1 MENFNQAKPR
11 TSPPFRYDMVGSFL
25 RTPELKLARKL
36 FDEGLIDATQLTKVE
51 DEQISALIA
60 KQKEMG
66 LLAVTDGEFRRS
78 WWHLD
83 FFWGIGGTRKI
94 EMSQTSNV
102 AGMQIK
108 PQSFEIVDKLSYQTH
123 PMIAHFKTLQELAGD
138 TLVKFTIPSPSL
150 FHFVSL
156 QHKNQIYTDQEQFI
170 RDIVTVY
177 QAAIQDFYDAGCRY
191 LQLDDTAWGNLCS
204 SRHRV
209 HLKTQGYDPDQL
221 ALQYVKMLNDAIT
234 NRPDDM
240 TITLHVCRGNLHSTW
255 FASGGYEPVAEQ
267 LFGQVNVDGFF
278 LEYDNERAGGFE
290 PLKFIKDQQ
299 VILGLVTT
307 KHGGLES
314 KEMLKARIAEAAK
327 YVDINQLCISPQCG
341 FASSEEGNILTEEE
355 QWDKVSLV
363 IETAQEVW
371 GDK

>member
-1 MENFNQAKPR
+1 MNDFSQAKPR
-11 TSPPFRYDMVGSFL
+11 SIPPFRYDIVGSFL
-25 RTPELKLARKL
+25 RPIELKHARRL
-36 FDEGLIDATQLTKVE
+36 FEEGQLSEAQLTEVE
-51 DEQISALIA
+51 DEHISALIK

-83 FFWGIGGTRKI
+83 FFWGIGGTQKV
-94 EMSQTSNV
+94 EMKQTVSV
-102 AGMQIK
+102 AGMQTK
-108 PQSFEIVDKLSYQTH
+108 PQSFEIVDKLSYKTH
-123 PMIAHFKTLQELAGD
+123 PMVAHFKQLCQLAGNYP
-138 TLVKFTIPSPSL
+138 VKFAIPSPSL

-156 QHKNQIYTDQEQFI
+156 QHNNKVYDNAEQFKA
-170 RDIVTVY
+170 DIVAVY

-204 SRHRV
+204 SRHRI
-209 HLKTQGYDPDQL
+209 HLKAQGYDPDQL
-221 ALQYVKMLNDAIT
+221 VKDYVQMLNESIA

-240 TITLHVCRGNLHSTW
+240 VITLHVCRGNLHSTW
-255 FASGGYEPVAEQ
+255 FASGGYEAVAEQ

-278 LEYDNERAGGFE
+278 LEYDNERSGGFE
-290 PLKFIKDQQ
+290 PLKYIKHQQ
-299 VILGLVTT
+299 VVLGLVTT

-355 QWDKVSLV
+355 QWDKIKLV
-363 IETAQEVW
+363 VETAKEVW
-371 GDK
+371 GG